1 MNAHRI
7 ALSALFVSLLSAGAL
22 AGCEGGAG
30 EPAVGSGAQAEVHG
44 TYGYVMLDEKVTAAA
59 PDVAARPA
67 EVAGRLAPELI
78 RDTVRAGFGELHACD
93 HAAREG
99 GGTVAVTVSFVIDGS
114 GAVRGAKT
122 SEARGADAA
131 MQACV
136 REAIEDMRFPR
147 SSGGDVEVACPL
159 VF

>member
-22 AGCEGGAG
+22 AGCEGGD
-30 EPAVGSGAQAEVHG
+30 EPAVASGAQADVHG
-44 TYGYVMLDEKVTAAA
+44 TYGYVMIDEKVTAAA
-59 PDVAARPA
+59 PDVAARPPA
-67 EVAGRLAPELI
+67 VPGRLAPELI
-78 RDTVRAGFGELHACD
+78 RDTVRAGFGELHACAP
-93 HAAREG
+93 AARDG
-99 GGTVAVTVSFVIDGS
+99 AVAVTVSFVIDGA
-114 GAVRGAKT
+114 GAVHGAKT

-136 REAIEDMRFPR
+136 REAIAEMRFPK
-147 SSGGDVEVACPL
+147 SAGGDVEVAYPL